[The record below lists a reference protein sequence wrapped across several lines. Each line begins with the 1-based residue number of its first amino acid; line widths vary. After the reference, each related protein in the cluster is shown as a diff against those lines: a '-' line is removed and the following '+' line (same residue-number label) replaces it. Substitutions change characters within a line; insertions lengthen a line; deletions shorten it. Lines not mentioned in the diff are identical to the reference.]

1 MENMRI
7 DCAGGMLISPKK
19 LENVLKKLK
28 NGKGSPDQITT
39 DVLKGITA
47 RMFGKAGE
55 VAVVDVL
62 GHGFPG
68 KLAVFVDGDGSEV
81 VVQRA

>member
-1 MENMRI
+1 MRM

-19 LENVLKKLK
+19 LENVLMKSEERERVT
-28 NGKGSPDQITT
+28 GSDHSRCFES
-39 DVLKGITA
+39 ITA

-62 GHGFPG
+62 GHEFLRKIGC
-68 KLAVFVDGDGSEV
+68 V
-81 VVQRA
+81 R